1 MTKLYPT
8 LMDALQGSS
17 AKMEAKILDS
27 VKYAAPLFNKIA
39 TKVIDGTSYNHRI
52 RTSLPL
58 IGARPVN
65 AGVGTLSADYKTTNA
80 QCFHYE
86 GHVVVDK
93 AIADVTPSDG
103 IDLMAE
109 NKKAAMKGA
118 EIVLER
124 SLIYGKE
131 VSPFGMDGLVDS
143 IADYHTISATGSE
156 ASRVHSGASVWA
168 LNINHDMMRVI
179 FGGSKAMN
187 FTPVEA
193 RNVPALQ
200 ADGKTWGEMRAL
212 VSTLMFWIGFD
223 QMDEDAS
230 FRLVNESDTNP
241 LTDSMLARLVELFP
255 SGTAP
260 NLLVMHRSTGSRL
273 RASRTS
279 SLKYVKKTSGNT
291 TIADAPAD
299 FDGIPIIYT
308 DALLPNETLE
318 NIAKLKGQTKLVMEK
333 NTNLLKR

>member
-1 MTKLYPT
+1 MPKMYPT

-17 AKMEAKILDS
+17 ARMEAKILDG

-39 TKVIDGTSYNHRI
+39 TKVIDGTTYRHRV
-52 RTSLPL
+52 RTGLPL

-65 AGVGTLSADYKTTNA
+65 AGVGNLAADFETQNA
-80 QCFHYE
+80 ECFHYE

-93 AIADVTPSDG
+93 AIADVTPADG
-103 IDLMAE
+103 IDLMTE
-109 NKKAAMKGA
+109 NKRAAMKGA

-124 SLIYGKE
+124 SLIYGKS

-156 ASRVHSGASVWA
+156 ASRVHGGASVWA
-168 LNINHDMMRVI
+168 LNINPDMMRVI

-193 RNVPALQ
+193 RNVPALM

-212 VSTLMFWIGFD
+212 VSTLMFWVGFD
-223 QMDEDAS
+223 QVDEDAS

-255 SGTAP
+255 SGSAP

-291 TIADAPAD
+291 TVADSPTD

-308 DALLPNETLE
+308 DSLLPDETLE
-318 NIAKLKGQTKLVMEK
+318 NIAKLKGQTKLTMEK